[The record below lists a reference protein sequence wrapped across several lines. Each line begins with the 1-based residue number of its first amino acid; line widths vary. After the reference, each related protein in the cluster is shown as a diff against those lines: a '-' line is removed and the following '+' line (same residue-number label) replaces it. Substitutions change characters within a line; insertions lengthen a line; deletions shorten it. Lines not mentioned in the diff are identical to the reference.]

1 MAASTPAQRRS
12 LAIAALA
19 GPLAWSTYFLVGYS
33 LAEAACRLPLL
44 TGTVLGLA
52 AVSFAVLVLTA
63 ATAIISLYAGWLAYA
78 HWRRRSRPAGQDG
91 DTDRFLAVSGILLN
105 GLFAFVTIATAVPAL
120 VLSPCW

>member
-1 MAASTPAQRRS
+1 MAASTSAQRRS

-44 TGTVLGLA
+44 TRTLFGLA
-52 AVSFAVLVLTA
+52 PVAFAVVALTA
-63 ATAIISLYAGWLAYA
+63 ATTIIALYAGWLAYA
-78 HWRRRSRPAGQDG
+78 HWRRLSRPAGQDA

-105 GLFAFVTIATAVPAL
+105 GLFAFVTIATGVPAL